1 MRDAA
6 SKRPWVMSMLLC
18 GSVLAPALAQE
29 GPAPQDRAHKVF
41 SSRSEVVLVHASVL
55 DGKSHLVSGLP
66 ETAFRVF
73 ENGQPQPFTFF
84 HNQDNPVTVGLVLD
98 CSTSMQRKRDAV
110 IAAGIAFAE
119 SSHPADEMFTVNF
132 NEQVWSGLPA
142 SIPFTHDVEQL
153 RGALQRTTARGQT
166 ALFDAVQLALN
177 HLAKGQ
183 RQKKVLI
190 LVSDGGDNAST
201 TKFDDVLHAAQR
213 SDAVIYALSLSDQYD
228 DDAHPEVLRKLTSAT
243 GGKAYFPHNP
253 TDSTTVLTGI
263 ARDIR
268 SGYTIG
274 YIPPSGGEGYRAI
287 RVEALAPDGRRLAVR
302 ARPGYVAGALS
313 ARHDRQ

>member
-1 MRDAA
+1 
-6 SKRPWVMSMLLC
+6 MLLC
-18 GSVLAPALAQE
+18 GSLLAPVLAQE
-29 GPAPQDRAHKVF
+29 GSSPQVSPHKVF

-66 ETAFRVF
+66 ETAFKVF
-73 ENGQPQPFTFF
+73 ENGQPQPITFF
-84 HNQDNPVTVGLVLD
+84 HNEDNPVTVGLVID

-110 IAAGIAFAE
+110 IAAGLAFAE

-142 SIPFTHDVEQL
+142 SVPFTHDVEQL
-153 RGALQRTTARGQT
+153 RGALQRTTGRGKT
-166 ALFDAVQLALN
+166 ALFDAVRFALN
-177 HLAKGQ
+177 HLGRGQ

-201 TKFDDVLHAAQR
+201 AKFDDVLHAAQE

-228 DDAHPEVLRKLTSAT
+228 DDADPDVLRKLTSAT
-243 GGKAYFPHNP
+243 GGKAYFPHNAA
-253 TDSTTVLTGI
+253 DSTAVLTGI

-274 YIPPSGGEGYRAI
+274 YVPPSGGDGYRTI
-287 RVEALAPDGRRLAVR
+287 RIEARAPDGRTLAVR

-313 ARHDRQ
+313 PRHDRQ